1 MTDYSPNEERPEAGV
16 RDPSDVSA
24 GELIG
29 AISRDL
35 STLMRQEMDLA
46 KAEVREEAIKAGK
59 AGSML
64 GGSGFGG
71 YMTLLFL
78 SIAAWAALSN
88 VMDEA
93 WAGLIVAAVWAVV
106 AATLFVMGR
115 NRIRQL
121 RPKPERTVE
130 TLKETP
136 SVLTHPTSSDR

>member
-1 MTDYSPNEERPEAGV
+1 MTDHNPNQGAPDAGA

-24 GELIG
+24 AELIG

-46 KAEVREEAIKAGK
+46 KAEVREEAVKAGK

-64 GGSGFGG
+64 GGSGLGG

-78 SIAAWAALSN
+78 SVAGWAALSN

-93 WAGLIVAAVWAVV
+93 WAGLIVAAVWAVMT
-106 AATLFVMGR
+106 AILFVMGR
-115 NRIRQL
+115 NRMRQL

-136 SVLTHPTSSDR
+136 SALTRPTSSER